1 MKSKNGK
8 YYLFN
13 VKAFVNVKNTG
24 KRFFYY

>member
-13 VKAFVNVKNTG
+13 VKTFVKVKKTG

>member
-8 YYLFN
+8 YYNFN
-13 VKAFVNVKNTG
+13 VKTFDKVKNTG